1 METIPDRIYFKDLDC
16 RFVFVNAAQ
25 ARWTGAGSPAAM
37 VGKSDFDYFAP
48 SHAELARA
56 TELEIIRTG
65 QPSVGQIE
73 RLELKHG
80 TIAWGSATKLP
91 WRDSSGRII
100 GTFGLT
106 RDHTETRLIEEEL
119 RQERTMLRTIID
131 HLPSR
136 VFVKD
141 HRGRYLLN
149 NRAHQRSIGV
159 SRQEDALGHTILD
172 FLGGPR
178 GEKSMA
184 DDRRVLDGGAA
195 LINQEGSLL
204 EPDGKMRWAVT
215 TKVPLHDV
223 RGNLIGLVGISH
235 DITERKRMEEE
246 LRDRTIEMET
256 DLRMACQIQDVFL
269 TQPHPVFPRGV
280 PAEASALRFAQR
292 YLPAASLGGDFF
304 EVVQLSD
311 TQCVVLICDV
321 MGHGVRAGLLTAL
334 IRGLVAQ
341 LDERTKNPAQVLAE
355 INRGFMPIFRQTGQP
370 VFASVFCGVI
380 DTEQQRLS
388 YANAGHPPPLHLRVA
403 TGTVVPL
410 RSASPEPATGL
421 VDGYVFA
428 RHECEF
434 GVGDVLLCYTDGVIE
449 AADSSG
455 EIFGEERLVGLTL
468 RHGTQGG
475 RALIGQV
482 VDSVRAFSGREQFD
496 DDICMLT
503 VESTGMTCPVY
514 SPNWEI

>member
-1 METIPDRIYFKDLDC
+1 METIPDRIYFKDLES
-16 RFVFVNAAQ
+16 RFVCVNTAQ
-25 ARWTGAGSPAAM
+25 ARWVGAGSPAAM
-37 VGKSDFDYFAP
+37 VGKTDFDYFAHA
-48 SHAELARA
+48 HAELARA

-65 QPSVGQIE
+65 QASVGQIE
-73 RLELKHG
+73 RLELKYG
-80 TIAWGSATKLP
+80 TISWGSATKLP

-106 RDHTETRLIEEEL
+106 RDYTETRLVEEKL

-141 HRGRYLLN
+141 NRGRYILN
-149 NRAHQRSIGV
+149 NRAHQKSIGV
-159 SRQEDALGHTILD
+159 GRQEDALGRTILE
-172 FLGGPR
+172 FIGGSR
-178 GEKSMA
+178 GEKSMS
-184 DDRRVLDGGAA
+184 DDRRVLDGGAPI
-195 LINQEGSLL
+195 INQEGALL
-204 EPDGKMRWAVT
+204 EPDGQIRWAVT

-256 DLRMACQIQDVFL
+256 DLRMACQIQTVFL

-280 PAEASALRFAQR
+280 PAEASALRFSQR

-380 DTEQQRLS
+380 DTELQQLS
-388 YANAGHPPPLHLRVA
+388 YSNAGHPPPLHLRVA

-421 VDGYVFA
+421 VDGFA
-428 RHECEF
+428 FTRHECAF
-434 GVGDVLLCYTDGVIE
+434 AVGDILLCYTDGVIE
-449 AADSSG
+449 AADSAG

-468 RHGTQGG
+468 RHGARGG
-475 RALIGQV
+475 RVLIDQT
-482 VDSVRAFSGREQFD
+482 VDAVRGFSGREQFD
-496 DDICMLT
+496 DDICLLT

-514 SPNWEI
+514 APNWEI